1 MDNVLWIYD
10 FIGEGFFEV
19 GVTAKGVRDDL
30 AKLDRKQ
37 KLIVRVNSPGGDVFE
52 GIAIRA
58 QIAEWESGVDFYVDG
73 LAGSMASHI
82 ITLPGTVIMANGSM
96 IMAHMPWTIA
106 VGNADNLA
114 KEIATLRKIEG
125 DFAKVYADKSGQT
138 IEVVRKM
145 LADETWFTV
154 DEAIEF
160 GLADEKS
167 EVAAAAFTIP
177 KKFGFKHAPQ
187 PPKEPEQRPSG
198 HLAILQRQL
207 DLARSVAIGA
217 KGVA

>member
-10 FIGEGFFEV
+10 FIGEGFFEA

-30 AKLDRKQ
+30 AKLDREQ
-37 KLIVRVNSPGGDVFE
+37 PLSVRINSPGGDVFE
-52 GIAIRA
+52 AIAIRA
-58 QIAEWESGVDFYVDG
+58 QIAEWAAGVTVQIDG
-73 LAGSMASHI
+73 VAASMASHI
-82 ITLPGTVIMANGSM
+82 ATIGSTVTMAEGSM
-96 IMAHMPWTIA
+96 IMIHNPWTIA
-106 VGNADNLA
+106 IGNADELA

-125 DFAKVYADKSGQT
+125 DFAKVYSEKSGQT
-138 IEVVRKM
+138 VEVIRKA

-154 DEAIEF
+154 EEAIAF
-160 GLADEKS
+160 GLADDKS

-207 DLARSVAIGA
+207 DLARGLALGKSA
-217 KGVA
+217 